1 MTYQY
6 HPKVTRL
13 LLAGAML
20 FGMVSC
26 STKSTPTGDLIV
38 TVYDQTFTSEDLRTR
53 MPERYPKEDSA
64 RIAENIIKEWIQDV
78 VVLQQA
84 EKHLPAA
91 KKDFTDQ
98 LEGYRQNLL
107 IYAYERELVG
117 QKLDTIISDRE
128 LLTYYG
134 ENIENFRLKQRVLK
148 ATFIKISPEAPKFD
162 QAQKW
167 FKSDIE
173 EDREL
178 LDEYCLTFAE
188 NYFLDSDSWIYLSDF
203 VNQVPIATSDWDN
216 FLANTT
222 YYKFEAGSFLY
233 IVRLFD
239 HKLVGDVAPLELEKE
254 KIEQLILNKRKLEL
268 INKMRQDVMSDAHK
282 SNKIQWKE

>member
-1 MTYQY
+1 MI
-6 HPKVTRL
+6 HMFHSKVTRL
-13 LLAGAML
+13 LFAGAVI
-20 FGMVSC
+20 FGVVSC
-26 STKSTPTGDLIV
+26 ATNTTTTGDLLV
-38 TVYDQTFTSEDLRTR
+38 TVYDQNFTSQDLRNR

-64 RIAENIIKEWIQDV
+64 RIAENIIKEWVQDV

-84 EKHLPAA
+84 EKYLPDS
-91 KKDFTDQ
+91 KKDFSDQ
-98 LEGYRQNLL
+98 LESYRQNLVV
-107 IYAYERELVG
+107 YAYERELVS
-117 QKLDTIISDRE
+117 QKLDTIISDQE

-134 ENIENFRLKQRVLK
+134 ENIENFKLTQRVLK
-148 ATFIKISPEAPKFD
+148 ATFIKISPDAPKID

-167 FKSDIE
+167 FKSDAE

-178 LDEYCLTFAE
+178 LEEYCLTFAE
-188 NYFLDSDSWIYLSDF
+188 NYFLESDSWIYLSDF
-203 VNQVPIATSDWDN
+203 VNQVPISTSDWDN
-216 FLANTT
+216 FLANNT

-239 HKLVGDVAPLELEKE
+239 HKLVGDVAPLELEQE

-268 INKMRQDVMSDAHK
+268 INKMRQDVMAEAHK